1 MEERRGLKHGR
12 DEDDHQNDR
21 RDNGKW
27 QKNNEHSNKRPRRN
41 EGSDWNPSNR
51 RQQENNYRNDRRGTH
66 DKAPILRRE
75 SNDSV
80 QNEEER
86 GSRSS
91 RPGNNS
97 GDHRNE
103 RNEGDEIQQGKNN
116 TSLLET
122 KKAFIEDTYKK
133 PEILGRNK
141 RMFGSLMGHLG
152 LAKNILEKDSQKINK
167 QQQLLND
174 ITKKHEEENHRR
186 EIARQKEKKK
196 EIYDRNVLEIQLL
209 TNNHRKYLESLQYF
223 LFTQTEPKIAW
234 IPANHNKQS
243 KELLLKRQEEV
254 RKGISSIS
262 VDWSLCINSYF

>member
-12 DEDDHQNDR
+12 DEDDHENDH

-27 QKNNEHSNKRPRRN
+27 QKNNEYSNKRPRRN
-41 EGSDWNPSNR
+41 EGSDWNSSNR
-51 RQQENNYRNDRRGTH
+51 RQQNNHYRNDRRGNN
-66 DKAPILRRE
+66 DKPPILRRE
-75 SNDSV
+75 SHDSV
-80 QNEEER
+80 PNEEDR
-86 GSRSS
+86 GNRSS
-91 RPGNNS
+91 RPGNNT
-97 GDHRNE
+97 E
-103 RNEGDEIQQGKNN
+103 RNEVDEIQQDKNN

-152 LAKNILEKDSQKINK
+152 LAKNTLEKDSQKIHK

-186 EIARQKEKKK
+186 EIQRQKEKKK
-196 EIYDRNVLEIQLL
+196 EVYDRNVLEIQLL
-209 TNNHRKYLESLQYF
+209 SNNHRKYLESLQYF

-254 RKGISSIS
+254 RKGVSSTVCYVLIFIFR
-262 VDWSLCINSYF
+262 C